1 MTATATKKQNM
12 TAQGYSY
19 YCSIPRELCAV
30 PGLTLSAILE
40 GGFLSSFSGKEDRNG
55 NVKSFSGKREELQ
68 KYVGGSLATLSRN
81 SKQLKETGYV
91 NRKGISSYEFKR
103 DKLKNDKT
111 WNLPLELNTRLFEIK
126 DEDGK
131 TIAYRTLTRGER
143 LTYAYFY
150 TKLATVTHKTTTEAI
165 YNKIAA
171 ELGIDPT
178 TVSDAVSVLS
188 RLGLLYCPED
198 WIGVNVHKK
207 GRVGLVKRWGWFRKE
222 TQYRSNKGKKK
233 SSKNLPKR
241 LPEPL
246 NRDKYYED
254 LQTIAKQKASD
265 ALDAARSY
273 EHYRKLDDER
283 KDVSALLR
291 RAMISGNEDYRQVLS
306 DKIKK
311 LDLKRRTALE
321 NLGINPESLKPEYY
335 AKCKKCGD
343 TGWLKDGKACGC
355 FGRARGAPPENDKQR
370 TTKGTE

>member
-1 MTATATKKQNM
+1 MAATATKKQNM

-91 NRKGISSYEFKR
+91 NRKGMSSYEFKR

-233 SSKNLPKR
+233 SSKNLPKG
-241 LPEPL
+241 LTEPL

-254 LQTIAKQKASD
+254 LQIIAKQKASD

-355 FGRARGAPPENDKQR
+355 FGRARGAPPENGKQR